1 MDGVRFFAFILGVPL
16 KNKKAKKEVY
26 RQSEKTGKLSNLES
40 GLWLRKENKVTIFF
54 GCAFY

>member
-16 KNKKAKKEVY
+16 KTHKAKKEVY

-40 GLWLRKENKVTIFF
+40 GLALRKENKVTIFF